1 MQRVGQTQNKRK
13 PHPIAQRLLAS
24 PLRFATQAVAI
35 MQSKTMKLN
44 PQQQAAVEYLGGA
57 LFVLAGAGSGK
68 TRVITEKIAYMITQ
82 AGYKPHHIA
91 AITFTNKAAKEMQE
105 RVLARLGREQTRGL
119 TVCTFHSLG
128 MRILREEA
136 QHIGY
141 KKNFSI
147 LDASDSARIIG
158 ELLGS
163 TGREAVF
170 KAQHQISLWKNN
182 LQTPEAA
189 FQAADDDWAKQIAQ
203 VYAAYQTTLAHYQ
216 AVDFD
221 DLIRLPTLLLQQNS
235 EVRLKWQQRLQYL
248 LIDECQ
254 DTNACQYALMRALV
268 GLEGRFTAVGDDD
281 QSIYAWRGA
290 NMENLRR
297 LQEDYPQ
304 IKIIKLEQNYRS
316 TARILKVANQVI
328 ANNPKL
334 FPKTLWSQ
342 LGEGEVVRVVA
353 CQSETHE
360 AEFVA
365 QQIARN
371 KLIYGA
377 NFADFAILYRGNHQA
392 RLFEDA
398 LRSARIPYQISG
410 GQSFYDKAEIKDVLS
425 YLRLLANPD
434 DDPAFLRAATTPKRG
449 IGDTTL
455 GKLNDYAKQ
464 HECSLF
470 QAAQSM
476 EALAALNAKNREA
489 VQQFVYLMQDYQARA
504 AADDAGEVVQNLL
517 QEIEY
522 EAYLAGADEGGKA
535 AEMRWQNVQDL
546 AGWLAKKG
554 EEGEKN
560 LIELTQTIALMTLL
574 EGRDD
579 GEIDAVKMSTLHASK
594 GLEYPFVYLVGCE
607 EGLFPHAD
615 SVEAGALEEERRLM
629 YVGITRAK
637 QQLTLTHC
645 IKRKRQG
652 TFVFPEPSRFIGEMP
667 QGDLDILGRKGG
679 KPIVSKEEGRERL
692 GNMLAMLKAK
702 TGRE

>member
-1 MQRVGQTQNKRK
+1 VFQ
-13 PHPIAQRLLAS
+13 AAS
-24 PLRFATQAVAI
+24 K
-35 MQSKTMKLN
+35 SKTMKLN

-105 RVLARLGREQTRGL
+105 RVSARLGREQTRGL

-163 TGREAVF
+163 SGREAVF

-182 LQTPEAA
+182 LQTPEVA

-203 VYAAYQTTLAHYQ
+203 VYAAYQATLENYQ

-535 AEMRWQNVQDL
+535 AEIRWQNVQDL

-652 TFVFPEPSRFIGEMP
+652 TFVFPEPSRFINEMP
-667 QGDLDILGRKGG
+667 QSDLDILGRKGG

-692 GNMLAMLKAK
+692 GNMLAALKAK

>member
-1 MQRVGQTQNKRK
+1 
-13 PHPIAQRLLAS
+13 
-24 PLRFATQAVAI
+24 
-35 MQSKTMKLN
+35 MKLN

-163 TGREAVF
+163 SGREAVF

-189 FQAADDDWAKQIAQ
+189 FQAADDEWSKQVAQ
-203 VYAAYQTTLAHYQ
+203 VYAAYQATLEHYQ

-304 IKIIKLEQNYRS
+304 LKIIKLEQNYRS
-316 TARILKVANQVI
+316 TARILKVANHVI

-398 LRSARIPYQISG
+398 LRAARIPYQISG

-455 GKLNDYAKQ
+455 GKLNDYAKE

-504 AADDAGEVVQNLL
+504 AADDAGEVVQALL
-517 QEIEY
+517 QEIGY
-522 EAYLAGADEGGKA
+522 EAYLTGAEESGKA
-535 AEMRWQNVQDL
+535 AEIRWKNVQDL

-560 LIELTQTIALMTLL
+560 LIELTQTITLMTLL

-652 TFVFPEPSRFIGEMP
+652 TFVFPEPSRFINEMP
-667 QGDLDILGRKGG
+667 QSDLDILGRKGG

-692 GNMLAMLKAK
+692 GNMLAALKAK

>member
-1 MQRVGQTQNKRK
+1 
-13 PHPIAQRLLAS
+13 
-24 PLRFATQAVAI
+24 
-35 MQSKTMKLN
+35 MKLN

-105 RVLARLGREQTRGL
+105 RVSARLGREQTRGL

-147 LDASDSARIIG
+147 LDASDSARIVG

-182 LQTPEAA
+182 LQTPEVA

-522 EAYLAGADEGGKA
+522 EAYLMSADESGKA
-535 AEMRWQNVQDL
+535 AEIRWKNVQDL
-546 AGWLAKKG
+546 AAWLAKKG

-652 TFVFPEPSRFIGEMP
+652 TFVFPEPSRFINEMP
-667 QGDLDILGRKGG
+667 QSDLDILGRKGG

-692 GNMLAMLKAK
+692 GNMLAALKAK

>member
-1 MQRVGQTQNKRK
+1 
-13 PHPIAQRLLAS
+13 
-24 PLRFATQAVAI
+24 
-35 MQSKTMKLN
+35 MKLN

-105 RVLARLGREQTRGL
+105 RVSARLGREQTRGL

-158 ELLGS
+158 ELLGRS
-163 TGREAVF
+163 GREPVF

-182 LQTPEAA
+182 LQTPEVA

-203 VYAAYQTTLAHYQ
+203 VYAAYQATLENYQ

-398 LRSARIPYQISG
+398 LRAARIPYQISG
-410 GQSFYDKAEIKDVLS
+410 GQSFYDKAEIKDVLA
-425 YLRLLANPD
+425 YLCLLANPD

-476 EALAALNAKNREA
+476 DALAALNAKNREA

-522 EAYLAGADEGGKA
+522 EAYLMSAGEGGKA

-546 AGWLAKKG
+546 AAWLAKKG
-554 EEGEKN
+554 EEGEKT

-652 TFVFPEPSRFIGEMP
+652 TFVFPEPSRFIDEMP

-702 TGRE
+702 TKRD

>member
-1 MQRVGQTQNKRK
+1 
-13 PHPIAQRLLAS
+13 
-24 PLRFATQAVAI
+24 
-35 MQSKTMKLN
+35 MKLN

-105 RVLARLGREQTRGL
+105 RVSARLGREQTRGL

-163 TGREAVF
+163 SGREAVF

-182 LQTPEAA
+182 LQTPEVA
-189 FQAADDDWAKQIAQ
+189 FQAADDDWTKQIAQ

-221 DLIRLPTLLLQQNS
+221 DLIRLPTLLLQQNAA
-235 EVRLKWQQRLQYL
+235 VRLKWQQRLQYL

-316 TARILKVANQVI
+316 TARILKVANHVI

-398 LRSARIPYQISG
+398 LRAARIPYQISG

-455 GKLNDYAKQ
+455 GKLNDYAKE

-504 AADDAGEVVQNLL
+504 AADDADEVVQALL
-517 QEIEY
+517 QEIGY
-522 EAYLAGADEGGKA
+522 EAYLTGAEESGKA
-535 AEMRWQNVQDL
+535 AEIRWKNVQDL

-579 GEIDAVKMSTLHASK
+579 GEVDAVKMSTLHASK

-652 TFVFPEPSRFIGEMP
+652 TFVFPEPSRFINEMP
-667 QGDLDILGRKGG
+667 QSDLDILGRKGG

>member
-1 MQRVGQTQNKRK
+1 
-13 PHPIAQRLLAS
+13 
-24 PLRFATQAVAI
+24 
-35 MQSKTMKLN
+35 MKLN

-105 RVLARLGREQTRGL
+105 RVSARLGREQTRGL

-147 LDASDSARIIG
+147 LDASDSARIVG

-182 LQTPEAA
+182 LQTPEVA

-203 VYAAYQTTLAHYQ
+203 VYAAYQTTLVHYQ

-360 AEFVA
+360 AEFVT

-377 NFADFAILYRGNHQA
+377 NFADFAILYRSNHQA

-489 VQQFVYLMQDYQARA
+489 VQQFVYLMQDYQTRA

-522 EAYLAGADEGGKA
+522 EAYLMSADEGGKA

-546 AGWLAKKG
+546 AAWLAKKG

-652 TFVFPEPSRFIGEMP
+652 TFVFPEPSRFINEMP
-667 QGDLDILGRKGG
+667 QSDLDILGRKGG

-692 GNMLAMLKAK
+692 GNMLAALKAK

>member
-1 MQRVGQTQNKRK
+1 MFQ
-13 PHPIAQRLLAS
+13 AAS
-24 PLRFATQAVAI
+24 K
-35 MQSKTMKLN
+35 SKTMKLN
-44 PQQQAAVEYLGGA
+44 PEQQAAVEYLGGA

-105 RVLARLGREQTRGL
+105 RVSARLGREQTRGL

-189 FQAADDDWAKQIAQ
+189 FQAANDEWSKQVAQ
-203 VYAAYQTTLAHYQ
+203 VYAAYQATLENYQ

-221 DLIRLPTLLLQQNS
+221 DLIRLPTLLLQQHS
-235 EVRLKWQQRLQYL
+235 DVRLKWQQRLQYL

-316 TARILKVANQVI
+316 TARILKVANHVI

-476 EALAALNAKNREA
+476 EALAALSAKNREA

-535 AEMRWQNVQDL
+535 AEIRWQNVQDL

-574 EGRDD
+574 EGRDN
-579 GEIDAVKMSTLHASK
+579 GEVDAVKMSTLHASK

-652 TFVFPEPSRFIGEMP
+652 TFVFPEPSRFIDEMP

>member
-1 MQRVGQTQNKRK
+1 
-13 PHPIAQRLLAS
+13 
-24 PLRFATQAVAI
+24 

-535 AEMRWQNVQDL
+535 AEIRWQNVQDL

-652 TFVFPEPSRFIGEMP
+652 TFVFPEPSRFINEMP
-667 QGDLDILGRKGG
+667 QSDLDILGRKGG

>member
-1 MQRVGQTQNKRK
+1 
-13 PHPIAQRLLAS
+13 
-24 PLRFATQAVAI
+24 
-35 MQSKTMKLN
+35 MKLN
-44 PQQQAAVEYLGGA
+44 PEQQAAVEYLGGA

-105 RVLARLGREQTRGL
+105 RVSARLGREQTRGL

-136 QHIGY
+136 QHVGY

-189 FQAADDDWAKQIAQ
+189 FQAANDEWSKQVAQ
-203 VYAAYQTTLAHYQ
+203 VYAAYQATLENYQ

-449 IGDTTL
+449 IGDITL

-476 EALAALNAKNREA
+476 EALAALSAKNREA

-504 AADDAGEVVQNLL
+504 AADDAGEVVQALL
-517 QEIEY
+517 QEIGY
-522 EAYLAGADEGGKA
+522 EAYLTGAEEGGKA
-535 AEMRWQNVQDL
+535 AEIRWKNVQDL

-652 TFVFPEPSRFIGEMP
+652 TFVFPEPSRFIDEMP

>member
-1 MQRVGQTQNKRK
+1 
-13 PHPIAQRLLAS
+13 
-24 PLRFATQAVAI
+24 
-35 MQSKTMKLN
+35 MKLN

-476 EALAALNAKNREA
+476 EALAALSAKNREA

-652 TFVFPEPSRFIGEMP
+652 TFVFPEPSRFINEMP

>member
-1 MQRVGQTQNKRK
+1 
-13 PHPIAQRLLAS
+13 
-24 PLRFATQAVAI
+24 
-35 MQSKTMKLN
+35 MKLN

-105 RVLARLGREQTRGL
+105 RVSARLGREQTRGL

-182 LQTPEAA
+182 LQTPEVA

-221 DLIRLPTLLLQQNS
+221 DLIRLPTLLLQQNA
-235 EVRLKWQQRLQYL
+235 EARLKWQQRLQYL

-316 TARILKVANQVI
+316 TARILKVANHVI

-476 EALAALNAKNREA
+476 DALAALNAKNREA

-504 AADDAGEVVQNLL
+504 AADNAGEVVQALL
-517 QEIEY
+517 QEIGY
-522 EAYLAGADEGGKA
+522 EA
-535 AEMRWQNVQDL
+535 DL

-579 GEIDAVKMSTLHASK
+579 GEVDAVKMSTLHASK

-652 TFVFPEPSRFIGEMP
+652 TFVFPEPSRFINEMP
-667 QGDLDILGRKGG
+667 QSDLDILGRKGG

>member
-1 MQRVGQTQNKRK
+1 
-13 PHPIAQRLLAS
+13 
-24 PLRFATQAVAI
+24 
-35 MQSKTMKLN
+35 MKLN

-105 RVLARLGREQTRGL
+105 RVSARLGREQTRGL

-147 LDASDSARIIG
+147 LDASDSARIIS

-182 LQTPEAA
+182 LQTPEVA

-221 DLIRLPTLLLQQNS
+221 DLIRLSTLLLQQNS

-522 EAYLAGADEGGKA
+522 EAYLMSADEGGKA

-546 AGWLAKKG
+546 AAWLAKKG

-615 SVEAGALEEERRLM
+615 SVESGALEEERRLM

-652 TFVFPEPSRFIGEMP
+652 TFVFPEPSRFINEMP
-667 QGDLDILGRKGG
+667 QSDLDILGRKGG

-692 GNMLAMLKAK
+692 GNMLAALKAK

>member
-1 MQRVGQTQNKRK
+1 
-13 PHPIAQRLLAS
+13 
-24 PLRFATQAVAI
+24 
-35 MQSKTMKLN
+35 MKLN

-105 RVLARLGREQTRGL
+105 RVSARLGREQTRGL

-147 LDASDSARIIG
+147 LDASDSARIIS

-163 TGREAVF
+163 SGREAVF

-189 FQAADDDWAKQIAQ
+189 FQAADDEWSKQVAQ
-203 VYAAYQTTLAHYQ
+203 VYAAYQTTLEHYQ

-235 EVRLKWQQRLQYL
+235 DVRLKWQQRLQYL

-476 EALAALNAKNREA
+476 DALATLNAKNREA

-504 AADDAGEVVQNLL
+504 AADDAGEVVQALL
-517 QEIEY
+517 QEIGY
-522 EAYLAGADEGGKA
+522 EAYLTGAEEGGKA
-535 AEMRWQNVQDL
+535 AEIRWKNVQDL

-652 TFVFPEPSRFIGEMP
+652 TFVFPEPSRFINEMP
-667 QGDLDILGRKGG
+667 QSDLDILGRKGG

-692 GNMLAMLKAK
+692 GNMLAALKAK

>member
-1 MQRVGQTQNKRK
+1 MFQ
-13 PHPIAQRLLAS
+13 AAS
-24 PLRFATQAVAI
+24 K
-35 MQSKTMKLN
+35 SKTMKLN
-44 PQQQAAVEYLGGA
+44 PEQQAAVEYLGGA

-105 RVLARLGREQTRGL
+105 RVSARLGREQTRGL

-476 EALAALNAKNREA
+476 EALAALSAKNREA

-652 TFVFPEPSRFIGEMP
+652 TFVFPEPSRFINEMP

>member
-1 MQRVGQTQNKRK
+1 
-13 PHPIAQRLLAS
+13 
-24 PLRFATQAVAI
+24 
-35 MQSKTMKLN
+35 MKLN

-105 RVLARLGREQTRGL
+105 RVSARLGREQTRGL

-163 TGREAVF
+163 SGREAVF

-182 LQTPEAA
+182 LQTPEVA
-189 FQAADDDWAKQIAQ
+189 FQVADDDWAKQIAQ

-221 DLIRLPTLLLQQNS
+221 DLIRLPTLLLQQNA
-235 EVRLKWQQRLQYL
+235 EARLKWQQRLQYL

-316 TARILKVANQVI
+316 TARILKVANHVI

-371 KLIYGA
+371 KLIFGV

-455 GKLNDYAKQ
+455 GKLNDYAKE

-522 EAYLAGADEGGKA
+522 ESYLAGADEGGKA

-579 GEIDAVKMSTLHASK
+579 GEVDAVKMSTLHASK

-652 TFVFPEPSRFIGEMP
+652 TFVFPEPSRFINEMP
-667 QGDLDILGRKGG
+667 QSDLDILGRKGG

-692 GNMLAMLKAK
+692 GNMLAALKAK

>member
-1 MQRVGQTQNKRK
+1 
-13 PHPIAQRLLAS
+13 
-24 PLRFATQAVAI
+24 
-35 MQSKTMKLN
+35 MKLN

-105 RVLARLGREQTRGL
+105 RVSARLGREQTRGL

-136 QHIGY
+136 QHVGY

-147 LDASDSARIIG
+147 LDASDSARIIS

-221 DLIRLPTLLLQQNS
+221 DLIRLPTLLLQQNA
-235 EVRLKWQQRLQYL
+235 EARLKWQQRLQYL

-455 GKLNDYAKQ
+455 GKLNDYAKE

-476 EALAALNAKNREA
+476 DALAALNAKNREA

-504 AADDAGEVVQNLL
+504 AADNAGEVVQALL
-517 QEIEY
+517 QEIGY
-522 EAYLAGADEGGKA
+522 EAYLTGAEEGGKA
-535 AEMRWQNVQDL
+535 AEIRWKNVQDL

-579 GEIDAVKMSTLHASK
+579 GEVDAVKMSTLHASK

-607 EGLFPHAD
+607 EELFPHAD

-652 TFVFPEPSRFIGEMP
+652 TFVFPEPSRFINEMP
-667 QGDLDILGRKGG
+667 QSDLDILGRKGG

>member
-1 MQRVGQTQNKRK
+1 MFQ
-13 PHPIAQRLLAS
+13 AAS
-24 PLRFATQAVAI
+24 K
-35 MQSKTMKLN
+35 SKTMKLN
-44 PQQQAAVEYLGGA
+44 PEQQAAVEYLGGA

-105 RVLARLGREQTRGL
+105 RVSARLGREQTRGL

-136 QHIGY
+136 QHVGY

-163 TGREAVF
+163 SGREAVF

-182 LQTPEAA
+182 LQTPEVA
-189 FQAADDDWAKQIAQ
+189 FQVADDDWAKQIAQ
-203 VYAAYQTTLAHYQ
+203 VYAAYQTTLVHYQ
-216 AVDFD
+216 AIDFD

-371 KLIYGA
+371 KLIFGV

-535 AEMRWQNVQDL
+535 AEIRWQNVQDL

-652 TFVFPEPSRFIGEMP
+652 TFVFPEPSRFINEMP
-667 QGDLDILGRKGG
+667 QSDLDILGRKGG

-692 GNMLAMLKAK
+692 GNMLAALKAK

>member
-1 MQRVGQTQNKRK
+1 MFQ
-13 PHPIAQRLLAS
+13 AAS
-24 PLRFATQAVAI
+24 K
-35 MQSKTMKLN
+35 SKTMKLN
-44 PQQQAAVEYLGGA
+44 PEQQAAVEYLGGA

-105 RVLARLGREQTRGL
+105 RVSARLGREQTRGL

-182 LQTPEAA
+182 LQTPEVA

-522 EAYLAGADEGGKA
+522 EAYLMSAGEGGKA

-546 AGWLAKKG
+546 AAWLAKKG
-554 EEGEKN
+554 EEGEKT

-652 TFVFPEPSRFIGEMP
+652 TFVFPEPSRFINEMP
-667 QGDLDILGRKGG
+667 QSDLDILGRKGG

>member
-1 MQRVGQTQNKRK
+1 
-13 PHPIAQRLLAS
+13 
-24 PLRFATQAVAI
+24 
-35 MQSKTMKLN
+35 MKLN

-316 TARILKVANQVI
+316 TARILKVANHVI

-476 EALAALNAKNREA
+476 EALAALSAKNREA

-522 EAYLAGADEGGKA
+522 ESYLAGADEGGKA

>member
-1 MQRVGQTQNKRK
+1 MFQ
-13 PHPIAQRLLAS
+13 AAS
-24 PLRFATQAVAI
+24 K
-35 MQSKTMKLN
+35 SKTMKLN
-44 PQQQAAVEYLGGA
+44 PEQQAAVEYLGGA

-105 RVLARLGREQTRGL
+105 RVSARLGREQTRGL

-163 TGREAVF
+163 SGREAVF

-182 LQTPEAA
+182 LQTPEVA

-203 VYAAYQTTLAHYQ
+203 VYAAYQATLENYQ

-535 AEMRWQNVQDL
+535 AEIRWQNVQDL

-652 TFVFPEPSRFIGEMP
+652 TFVFPEPSRFINEMP
-667 QGDLDILGRKGG
+667 QSDLDILGRKGG

-692 GNMLAMLKAK
+692 GNMLAALKAK

>member
-1 MQRVGQTQNKRK
+1 MFQ
-13 PHPIAQRLLAS
+13 AAS
-24 PLRFATQAVAI
+24 K
-35 MQSKTMKLN
+35 SKTMKLN

-105 RVLARLGREQTRGL
+105 RVSARLGREQTRGL

-163 TGREAVF
+163 SGREAVF

-182 LQTPEAA
+182 LQTPEVA

-203 VYAAYQTTLAHYQ
+203 VYAAYQATLENYQ

-316 TARILKVANQVI
+316 TARILKVANHVI

-476 EALAALNAKNREA
+476 EALAALSAKNREA

-522 EAYLAGADEGGKA
+522 ESYLASADEGGKA

-579 GEIDAVKMSTLHASK
+579 GEVDAVKMSTLHASK

-652 TFVFPEPSRFIGEMP
+652 TFVFPEPSRFINEMP
-667 QGDLDILGRKGG
+667 QSDLDILGRKGG

-692 GNMLAMLKAK
+692 GNMLAALKAK

>member
-1 MQRVGQTQNKRK
+1 M
-13 PHPIAQRLLAS
+13 
-24 PLRFATQAVAI
+24 
-35 MQSKTMKLN
+35 
-44 PQQQAAVEYLGGA
+44 
-57 LFVLAGAGSGK
+57 LAGAGSGK

-105 RVLARLGREQTRGL
+105 RVSARLGREQTRGL

-147 LDASDSARIIG
+147 LDASDSARIIS

-163 TGREAVF
+163 SGREAVF

-189 FQAADDDWAKQIAQ
+189 FQAADDEWSKQVAQ
-203 VYAAYQTTLAHYQ
+203 VYAAYQTTLEHYQ

-235 EVRLKWQQRLQYL
+235 DVRLKWQQRLQYL

-398 LRSARIPYQISG
+398 LRAARIPYQISG

-425 YLRLLANPD
+425 YLRLLVNPD

-476 EALAALNAKNREA
+476 DALAALNAKNREA

-504 AADDAGEVVQNLL
+504 AADDAGEVVQALL
-517 QEIEY
+517 QEIGY
-522 EAYLAGADEGGKA
+522 EAYLTGAEEGGKA
-535 AEMRWQNVQDL
+535 AEIRWKNVQDL

-652 TFVFPEPSRFIGEMP
+652 TFVFPEPSRFIDEMP

>member
-1 MQRVGQTQNKRK
+1 
-13 PHPIAQRLLAS
+13 
-24 PLRFATQAVAI
+24 

-163 TGREAVF
+163 TVREAVF

-189 FQAADDDWAKQIAQ
+189 FQVADDDWAKQIAQ

-316 TARILKVANQVI
+316 TARILKVANHVI

-476 EALAALNAKNREA
+476 EALAALSAKNREA

-522 EAYLAGADEGGKA
+522 ESYLAGADEGGKA
-535 AEMRWQNVQDL
+535 AEIRWQNVQDL

-652 TFVFPEPSRFIGEMP
+652 TFVFPEPSRFINEMP
-667 QGDLDILGRKGG
+667 QSDLDILGRKGG

-692 GNMLAMLKAK
+692 GNMLAALKAK

>member
-1 MQRVGQTQNKRK
+1 
-13 PHPIAQRLLAS
+13 
-24 PLRFATQAVAI
+24 
-35 MQSKTMKLN
+35 MKLN

-105 RVLARLGREQTRGL
+105 RVSARLGREQTRGL

-147 LDASDSARIIG
+147 LDASDSARIVG

-182 LQTPEAA
+182 LQTLEAA

-203 VYAAYQTTLAHYQ
+203 VYAAYQETLEHYQ

-221 DLIRLPTLLLQQNS
+221 DLIRLPTLLLQQNAA
-235 EVRLKWQQRLQYL
+235 VRLKWQQRLQYL

-316 TARILKVANQVI
+316 TARILKVANHVI

-392 RLFEDA
+392 RVFEDA

-410 GQSFYDKAEIKDVLS
+410 GQSFYDKAEIKDVLA

-476 EALAALNAKNREA
+476 EALAALSAKNREA

-522 EAYLAGADEGGKA
+522 ESYLAGADEGGKA

-579 GEIDAVKMSTLHASK
+579 GEVDAVKMSTLHASK

-652 TFVFPEPSRFIGEMP
+652 TFVFPEPSRFINEMP
-667 QGDLDILGRKGG
+667 QSDLDILGRKGG

-692 GNMLAMLKAK
+692 GNMLAALKAK

>member
-1 MQRVGQTQNKRK
+1 
-13 PHPIAQRLLAS
+13 
-24 PLRFATQAVAI
+24 
-35 MQSKTMKLN
+35 MKLN

-82 AGYKPHHIA
+82 ADYKPHHIA

-105 RVLARLGREQTRGL
+105 RVSARLGREQTRGL

-147 LDASDSARIIG
+147 LDASDSARIVG

-182 LQTPEAA
+182 LQMPEVA

-203 VYAAYQTTLAHYQ
+203 VYAAYQTTLVHYQ

-489 VQQFVYLMQDYQARA
+489 VQQFVYLIQDYQARA

-522 EAYLAGADEGGKA
+522 ESYLMSADESGKA

-546 AGWLAKKG
+546 AAWLAKKG

-652 TFVFPEPSRFIGEMP
+652 TFVFPEPSRFINEMP
-667 QGDLDILGRKGG
+667 QSDLDILGRKGG

-692 GNMLAMLKAK
+692 GNMLAALKAK